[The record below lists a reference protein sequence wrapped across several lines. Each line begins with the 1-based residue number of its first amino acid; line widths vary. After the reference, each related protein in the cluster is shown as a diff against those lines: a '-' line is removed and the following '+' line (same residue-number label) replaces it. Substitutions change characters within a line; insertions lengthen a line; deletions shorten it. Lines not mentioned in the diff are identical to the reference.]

1 MSDQTILTLHKRV
14 ITHNARIHV
23 THDEQRTWN
32 LLIKNV
38 QPEDEGCYMCQI
50 NTAVMKKELGCIS
63 VQGSKLACLLA
74 PSYIF
79 LLLLLIAVPHFT
91 YSENM
96 REKNSVILG
105 RLREYFKKP
114 SFLYCLHIFS

>member
-63 VQGSKLACLLA
+63 VQGSKLAC
-74 PSYIF
+74 
-79 LLLLLIAVPHFT
+79 
-91 YSENM
+91 
-96 REKNSVILG
+96 
-105 RLREYFKKP
+105 
-114 SFLYCLHIFS
+114 SFLFFFAAAAYCSPPFHTVRIWVEKKLV

>member
-63 VQGSKLACLLA
+63 VQGSKLAC
-74 PSYIF
+74 SF
-79 LLLLLIAVPHFT
+79 LFFFAAAAY
-91 YSENM
+91 YSPPFHTVRIWVEK
-96 REKNSVILG
+96 KNSVILG

>member
-63 VQGSKLACLLA
+63 VQGSKLACLL
-74 PSYIF
+74 
-79 LLLLLIAVPHFT
+79 LLIFFAAAAYCSPPFHIV
-91 YSENM
+91 
-96 REKNSVILG
+96 RIWVEKNSVILG

>member
-1 MSDQTILTLHKRV
+1 MYYNSIFFIQHDR
-14 ITHNARIHV
+14 V

-63 VQGSKLACLLA
+63 VLGNQLNAGIQNEFQ
-74 PSYIF
+74 YIIF
-79 LLLLLIAVPHFT
+79 ST
-91 YSENM
+91 
-96 REKNSVILG
+96 VILQ
-105 RLREYFKKP
+105 
-114 SFLYCLHIFS
+114 

>member
-63 VQGSKLACLLA
+63 VQGSKLAC
-74 PSYIF
+74 SF
-79 LLLLLIAVPHFT
+79 LFFFAAAAAAY
-91 YSENM
+91 YSPPFHTV
-96 REKNSVILG
+96 RIWVEKNSVILG
-105 RLREYFKKP
+105 RLREFFKKP

>member
-74 PSYIF
+74 PSYF
-79 LLLLLIAVPHFT
+79 FCCCCLLQSPISH
-91 YSENM
+91 SENM
-96 REKNSVILG
+96 GRKKNSVILG

>member
-14 ITHNARIHV
+14 ITHNSRIHV

-50 NTAVMKKELGCIS
+50 NTATMKKQLGCVDVLVPPDIITEDTS
-63 VQGSKLACLLA
+63 SEVFVTEGANQGTTLFWL
-74 PSYIF
+74 P
-79 LLLLLIAVPHFT
+79 P
-91 YSENM
+91 M
-96 REKNSVILG
+96 
-105 RLREYFKKP
+105 
-114 SFLYCLHIFS
+114 

>member
-74 PSYIF
+74 PSYF
-79 LLLLLIAVPHFT
+79 FAAAAY
-91 YSENM
+91 YSPPFHTV
-96 REKNSVILG
+96 RIWVQKNSVILG

>member
-74 PSYIF
+74 PSYF
-79 LLLLLIAVPHFT
+79 FCCCCLLQSPISH
-91 YSENM
+91 SENM
-96 REKNSVILG
+96 GRKKISVILG

>member
-63 VQGSKLACLLA
+63 VQGMDCTEMIN
-74 PSYIF
+74 Y
-79 LLLLLIAVPHFT
+79 
-91 YSENM
+91 
-96 REKNSVILG
+96 
-105 RLREYFKKP
+105 RL
-114 SFLYCLHIFS
+114 SLFSIYRLSAR

>member
-1 MSDQTILTLHKRV
+1 MGWLKVSDQTILTLHKRV
-14 ITHNARIHV
+14 ITHNSRIRV

-63 VQGSKLACLLA
+63 VLGNQLGIHNEPLLGK
-74 PSYIF
+74 SQRQRNCRF
-79 LLLLLIAVPHFT
+79 LV
-91 YSENM
+91 
-96 REKNSVILG
+96 K
-105 RLREYFKKP
+105 
-114 SFLYCLHIFS
+114 